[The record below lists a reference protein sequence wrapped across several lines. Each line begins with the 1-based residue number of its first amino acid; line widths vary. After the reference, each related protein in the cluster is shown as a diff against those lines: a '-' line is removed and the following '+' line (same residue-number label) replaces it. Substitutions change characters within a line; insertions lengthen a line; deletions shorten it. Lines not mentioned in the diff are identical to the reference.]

1 MVYIIT
7 GGAGFIGSKIA
18 NSLGDVIVIDNL
30 ESGKVSNLKKEVKL
44 VIGDVSDYKNLK
56 FLETMK
62 GEEVNIFHLA
72 AISNANVSRLNPLK
86 AVKVNVMGTENVLE
100 LSRVLDAYFVF
111 ASSAAVYGEKTA
123 LPIREDSKKEPIN
136 LYGYTKSLGEE
147 LLESYVKEYGIKASS
162 LRLFNVYGE
171 GIKGEENANVVES
184 FARKLMR
191 GERPVIFG
199 DGTNTRDFVYVD
211 DVVNSFIAISS
222 KKVTG
227 TFNIGSGKETSIR
240 ELLEL
245 VEKAMGKAIDP
256 VFKEA
261 RKNDIKRS
269 VADISKAKE
278 VLSWSPKVKL
288 EDGIKKTVDYYKR
301 YLLL

>member
-1 MVYIIT
+1 MIYIIT

-30 ESGKVSNLKKEVKL
+30 ESGKASNLKKEVKL

-62 GEEVNIFHLA
+62 GEEVNILHLA
-72 AISNANVSRLNPLK
+72 AISNANISRLNPLK
-86 AVKVNVMGTENVLE
+86 AVKVNVMGTENILE
-100 LSRVLDAYFVF
+100 LSRVLDAYVVF

-136 LYGYTKSLGEE
+136 LYGYTKSLAEE

-171 GIKGEENANVVES
+171 GIKGEENANVMES
-184 FARKLMR
+184 FARKLIM

-199 DGTNTRDFVYVD
+199 DGINTRDFVYVD
-211 DVVNSFIAISS
+211 DVVNSFIATSS
-222 KKVTG
+222 KKATG
-227 TFNIGSGKETSIR
+227 TFNIGSGKETNIR

-245 VEKAMGKAIDP
+245 IERAMGKAIDP

-261 RKNDIKRS
+261 RKNDVKRS

-278 VLSWSPKVKL
+278 VLNWSPKVELK
-288 EDGIKKTVDYYKR
+288 DGIKKTVDYYKK

>member
-147 LLESYVKEYGIKASS
+147 LLESCVKEYGIKASS

>member
-30 ESGKVSNLKKEVKL
+30 ESGKVSNLKKEIKL

-136 LYGYTKSLGEE
+136 LYGYTKSLG
-147 LLESYVKEYGIKASS
+147 
-162 LRLFNVYGE
+162 
-171 GIKGEENANVVES
+171 
-184 FARKLMR
+184 
-191 GERPVIFG
+191 
-199 DGTNTRDFVYVD
+199 
-211 DVVNSFIAISS
+211 
-222 KKVTG
+222 
-227 TFNIGSGKETSIR
+227 
-240 ELLEL
+240 
-245 VEKAMGKAIDP
+245 
-256 VFKEA
+256 
-261 RKNDIKRS
+261 
-269 VADISKAKE
+269 
-278 VLSWSPKVKL
+278 
-288 EDGIKKTVDYYKR
+288 
-301 YLLL
+301 

>member
-1 MVYIIT
+1 
-7 GGAGFIGSKIA
+7 
-18 NSLGDVIVIDNL
+18 
-30 ESGKVSNLKKEVKL
+30 
-44 VIGDVSDYKNLK
+44 
-56 FLETMK
+56 
-62 GEEVNIFHLA
+62 
-72 AISNANVSRLNPLK
+72 
-86 AVKVNVMGTENVLE
+86 ENVLE

>member
-86 AVKVNVMGTENVLE
+86 AVKVNIMGTENVLE

-123 LPIREDSKKEPIN
+123 LPIREDFKKEPIN

-171 GIKGEENANVVES
+171 GIKGEWNANVVES
-184 FARKLMR
+184 FARKLIR

-199 DGTNTRDFVYVD
+199 DGANTRDFVYID
-211 DVVNSFIAISS
+211 DVVNSFIAISN

-245 VEKAMGKAIDP
+245 VEKVMGKAIDP

-261 RKNDIKRS
+261 RKNDVKRS
-269 VADISKAKE
+269 VADVSKAKE
-278 VLSWSPKVKL
+278 VLNWSPKVKL
-288 EDGIKKTVDYYKR
+288 EDGIKKTIEYYKR

>member
-30 ESGKVSNLKKEVKL
+30 ENGKASNLKKDVKL

-56 FLETMK
+56 FLETIK

-86 AVKVNVMGTENVLE
+86 AVKVNIMGTENVLE

-171 GIKGEENANVVES
+171 GVKGEENANVVES

-222 KKVTG
+222 KKITG

-245 VEKAMGKAIDP
+245 IEKAMGKAIDP

-278 VLSWSPKVKL
+278 VLNWSPKVKL
-288 EDGIKKTVDYYKR
+288 EDC
-301 YLLL
+301 LLYTSDA